1 MRPAKCWHGLSG
13 FGLVSSA
20 PTARANLITAL
31 KARAGLSGVQI
42 EPAYPGANNTAQE
55 CIHLAKTVWDE
66 EQFRLS
72 GGTKKRERYYIEVIV
87 QVARGGNDPATCDNR
102 AWALVGEIE
111 SYLTQ
116 NTGGDMTIGG
126 ALNGW
131 AELEPVDH
139 TPGWAEGQRVSIIE
153 LRVHC
158 THTK

>member
-1 MRPAKCWHGLSG
+1 M
-13 FGLVSSA
+13 VSSA

-42 EPAYPGANNTAQE
+42 EPAYPGPRTAAE

-66 EQFRLS
+66 EFFKLS
-72 GGTKKRERYYIEVIV
+72 AGQKKRERYYIETIV
-87 QVARGGNDPATCDNR
+87 QVARGGDDPATCDAR
-102 AWALVGEIE
+102 AWALVSEIE

-116 NTGGDMTIGG
+116 NAGGDMTIGG

-158 THTK
+158 THNK

>member
-1 MRPAKCWHGLSG
+1 M
-13 FGLVSSA
+13 VSSA

-42 EPAYPGANNTAQE
+42 EPAYPGTSTAAE

-66 EQFRLS
+66 EFFRLS
-72 GGTKKRERYYIEVIV
+72 GGTKKRERYYIETIV
-87 QVARGGNDPATCDNR
+87 QVARGGNDPATCDAR
-102 AWALVGEIE
+102 AWALVSEIE
-111 SYLTQ
+111 SQLTAA
-116 NTGGDMTIGG
+116 GDMTLGG